1 MSDLFGWSGVVI
13 VPLGGQG
20 RKMLDPPGPAYRQQG
35 SGMGDPPRSKVEAI
49 GTVQCIARRPST
61 FAPSFRP
68 HIMKFSTKCIHA
80 GVEPDPSTGA
90 IMTPIFQTSTY
101 VQASPGHHKG
111 YEYSRTHNP
120 TRTALQKALAALEN
134 GKHGLC
140 FATGMASIDAVVK
153 LLKPGDEVVSTN
165 DLYGGT
171 YRIFTKVFE
180 PFGIT
185 FKFVDMGDPANV
197 AAAITDKT
205 RLVWVETPTNPTL
218 RIVDIAAIAK
228 LTKGRN
234 ILLAVDNTFASP
246 YLQNPLDLGADLVM
260 HSVTKF
266 LGGHSDVVMG
276 ALVVNDD
283 ALAERLAFIQ
293 NSCGATPGPQDC
305 FLVLRGLK
313 TLHLR
318 MERHCSNGR
327 AVAEFLSKH
336 PKVGKVYWPGLEN
349 HPNHAVAK
357 QQMRDFGGMMSFT
370 IKGNNMADAMRFL
383 STCKLF
389 SLAESLGGV
398 ESLMGHPASMTHA
411 SIPREERERTGV
423 TDSLIRLSVG
433 VEDAQDLLDDLA
445 SALG

>member
-1 MSDLFGWSGVVI
+1 
-13 VPLGGQG
+13 
-20 RKMLDPPGPAYRQQG
+20 
-35 SGMGDPPRSKVEAI
+35 
-49 GTVQCIARRPST
+49 
-61 FAPSFRP
+61 
-68 HIMKFSTKCIHA
+68 MKFATKAVHA

-101 VQASPGHHKG
+101 VQAAPGDHKG

-171 YRIFTKVFE
+171 YRLFTKVYE
-180 PFGIT
+180 PFGIK
-185 FKFVDMGDPANV
+185 FKFVDMANVANV
-197 AAAITDKT
+197 AAAITPKT
-205 RLVWVETPTNPTL
+205 KLVWVETPTNPTL
-218 RIVDIAAIAK
+218 RIVDITAVAE
-228 LTKGRN
+228 LTKGKD

-276 ALVVNDD
+276 ALVMNDD
-283 ALAERLAFIQ
+283 ALWERLAFLQ

-318 MERHCSNGR
+318 LERHCANGR
-327 AVAEFLSKH
+327 AVAEFLAQH
-336 PKVGKVYWPGLEN
+336 PKVGKVYWPGLPS
-349 HPNHAVAK
+349 HPNHDVAK
-357 QQMRDFGGMMSFT
+357 RQMRDFGGMMSFT
-370 IKGNNMADAMRFL
+370 IKGDNMEDAMRFL
-383 STCKLF
+383 RTCKYF
-389 SLAESLGGV
+389 TLAESLGGV

-411 SIPREERERTGV
+411 SIPREERMKSGV
-423 TDSLIRLSVG
+423 TDALIRLSVG
-433 VEDAQDLLDDLA
+433 VEDADDLVA
-445 SALG
+445 DLAQALG